1 MRLTAFIAAFG
12 IILLGS
18 YWVVIYGYPH
28 FFSST
33 RSHLAAQLMTFCAL
47 AFTSL
52 SVIWAVKK
60 LP

>member
-18 YWVVIYGYPH
+18 YWVVLYGYPH
-28 FFSST
+28 FLSTT
-33 RSHLAAQLMTFCAL
+33 RSHVAAQIMTFLSL
-47 AFTSL
+47 AFISL
-52 SVIWAVKK
+52 SVIWSVKK